1 MAGSLGLGL
10 GRSGC
15 RGCCRWRI
23 DRWGARCA
31 LLLRLRPVLPRSLL
45 SGSGTCLLRLSAAG
59 AWLSAARIRL
69 SCAGTGVPSAG
80 IWLSSAGIRPCR
92 AAWRFRW
99 GPCDLLHAALPVI
112 QPANRNL
119 SRK

>member
-31 LLLRLRPVLPRSLL
+31 LLLRLRPVLPGILL

-59 AWLSAARIRL
+59 AGYPPPASGYPAPAPGYPPPA
-69 SCAGTGVPSAG
+69 SGYPPPASDHAGQPGASAG
-80 IWLSSAGIRPCR
+80 DPVTYCTQ
-92 AAWRFRW
+92 
-99 GPCDLLHAALPVI
+99 LPVI